1 MLNVLDRM
9 MRILCLPGK
18 WSGWLVLPLAAFIAL
33 AILAGKMGRPVLIDF
48 GREVPFL
55 GKALTVN
62 SLVDF
67 QWHFFAVMV
76 LLSGAYALYENRHVS
91 VDTFS
96 RLLSPRHQMML
107 RLVLDVL
114 FLMPF
119 CAIMVFYGTKFA
131 MVAYTTGEASTQG
144 GLNMRWMIKA
154 LIPISFMLL
163 GMMGVLRI
171 VDAVVRLF
179 FTPNEAAK
187 K

>member
-1 MLNVLDRM
+1 MLNFIDRM

-18 WSGWLVLPLAAFIAL
+18 WSGWLVLPLAAFIVL
-33 AILAGKMGRPVLIDF
+33 AIAAGKLSQPVLIEY
-48 GREVPFL
+48 GRELPFL

-62 SLVDF
+62 ALVDF
-67 QWHFFAVMV
+67 QWHFFAVIV
-76 LLSGAYALYENRHVS
+76 LLAGAYTLYENRHVS

-144 GLNMRWMIKA
+144 GLNMRWLIKG
-154 LIPISFMLL
+154 LIPLSFLLL
-163 GMMGVLRI
+163 GMMGALRI
-171 VDAVVRLF
+171 TDAVVRLF
-179 FTPNEAAK
+179 FTSNKAAQK
-187 K
+187 